1 MRNKVKKI
9 KSDDPIKLLEA
20 FLLDNKDLERLEELL
35 QEFNIFSAFGGVNS
49 ELKHSNFL
57 SWLLNPF

>member
-35 QEFNIFSAFGGVNS
+35 QEFNIFSALGVVNS
-49 ELKHSNFL
+49 ELRHSNFL